1 MKKLQE
7 KDLTPELMNQL
18 AKLKSSEEII
28 SFLKE
33 KGFEISEKGAERFFK
48 QLQMAIELSE
58 KELDKVAG
66 GLDGDEAIMDLGWS
80 KEKWEE
86 YFKAHMDEVDTLEL
100 GYWNWNYWK
109 KS

>member
-33 KGFEISEKGAERFFK
+33 KGFEISEKGAERFYK

-58 KELDKVAG
+58 KELDNVAG
-66 GLDGDEAIMDLGWS
+66 GMSTEDAFIELYCD

-86 YFKAHMDEVDTLEL
+86 YFKTHMDEVDTLEL
-100 GYWNWNYWK
+100 GYWKWDQWK
-109 KS
+109 S